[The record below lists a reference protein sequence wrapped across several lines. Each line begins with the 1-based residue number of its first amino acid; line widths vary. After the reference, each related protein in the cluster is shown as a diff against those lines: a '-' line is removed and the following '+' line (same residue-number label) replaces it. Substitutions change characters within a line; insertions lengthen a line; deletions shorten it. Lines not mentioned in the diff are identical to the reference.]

1 MRLET
6 VSLADAEGGKNK
18 VQNVVRGSF
27 ASKGVQLAESS
38 VEVE

>member
-1 MRLET
+1 MPVDL
-6 VSLADAEGGKNK
+6 SLFPDAEGGKNK

-27 ASKGVQLAESS
+27 ASKRVQLAERS